1 MHNGRWLAILMWPL
15 WDFDQFDHTLAV
27 GGCCWCC
34 FFLLLFNVQHPQ
46 VEIDVTMAMAKEDLS
61 LRENQAAI

>member
-1 MHNGRWLAILMWPL
+1 MINLIILL
-15 WDFDQFDHTLAV
+15 LFAV
-27 GGCCWCC
+27 LLVLL
-34 FFLLLFNVQHPQ
+34 FLLLFNGQHPQ